1 MTTIAF
7 IGFGEAAQSIAGGL
21 GGRNAAR
28 LAAYDLRFNDPAAS
42 GALRA
47 RAAELGVEPLDDV
60 AGSHRRRRRGH
71 GRAESAGRTS
81 GRGLARPAREGAQD
95 A

>member
-47 RAAELGVEPLDDV
+47 RAAELGVEPLD
-60 AGSHRRRRRGH
+60 
-71 GRAESAGRTS
+71 
-81 GRGLARPAREGAQD
+81 
-95 A
+95 